1 MKRNFSAIDN
11 NIYNYNKKKRNEN
24 KSLCI
29 ENTNDNLDNFFGRS
43 FVQRQNVK
51 KKNSHVTLL
60 QKRVER
66 KGEIERTTPERKRFN
81 EEKYLKIIKDLEKEI
96 KKLKEEDNDKN
107 YNKNNY
113 LPNKKANN
121 IFLNN
126 KYDNIYGNNYDYN
139 IFEKKDYDI
148 NDYENYDNN
157 SFLNHNEFINY
168 EELKKEN
175 FLLKK
180 VISEQKEKINE
191 LEQLLI
197 SNDLYNFKQKEE
209 KYLQKIYE
217 LESYN
222 KQLNSLISY
231 TINSNQKELKTNEN
245 EKEKTQK
252 KNLKSFSQS
261 EFYIKNLKKNNRI
274 KTNKSLEN
282 LINEKEML
290 IKNANYNEN
299 DPIIIH
305 LNNKIDKYKKYM

>member
-1 MKRNFSAIDN
+1 MKRNFSAFDN

-96 KKLKEEDNDKN
+96 KKLKDEDNDKN

-126 KYDNIYGNNYDYN
+126 KYDDIYDNNYDYN

-148 NDYENYDNN
+148 NDYENNDNN
-157 SFLNHNEFINY
+157 SFLNHNELINY

-191 LEQLLI
+191 LEKLLI

-217 LESYN
+217 LESNN

-274 KTNKSLEN
+274 KRNKSLEN

>member
-96 KKLKEEDNDKN
+96 KKLKDEDNDKN

-126 KYDNIYGNNYDYN
+126 K
-139 IFEKKDYDI
+139 
-148 NDYENYDNN
+148 
-157 SFLNHNEFINY
+157 
-168 EELKKEN
+168 
-175 FLLKK
+175 
-180 VISEQKEKINE
+180 
-191 LEQLLI
+191 
-197 SNDLYNFKQKEE
+197 
-209 KYLQKIYE
+209 
-217 LESYN
+217 
-222 KQLNSLISY
+222 
-231 TINSNQKELKTNEN
+231 
-245 EKEKTQK
+245 
-252 KNLKSFSQS
+252 
-261 EFYIKNLKKNNRI
+261 
-274 KTNKSLEN
+274 
-282 LINEKEML
+282 
-290 IKNANYNEN
+290 
-299 DPIIIH
+299 
-305 LNNKIDKYKKYM
+305 